1 MVDQRPTKNVSAAV
15 GSFMTAQSC
24 LATLAA
30 MLIPLS
36 IMAATSI
43 AAGPASKTVLQQ
55 RLQVLLAERD
65 LHATDAAF
73 FVQIADLYLD
83 VGDELY
89 PDVDQRRSA
98 YEGGVS
104 AAQKALDLEEHN
116 AEAHYLYAAN
126 LGSAAQ
132 LKGIMASAWTVNQ
145 VTTHTRRALELN
157 PDHAGALHMMG
168 MLLHELPWIVGGDKA
183 KALNYLKQAVIA
195 DPGYVHA
202 RLDLA
207 KAYIKRNDADGAR
220 RELNAIVNQPEAA
233 DESESRRRYRLEA
246 FKLLGSLR

>member
-1 MVDQRPTKNVSAAV
+1 
-15 GSFMTAQSC
+15 MTTQLCFIA
-24 LATLAA
+24 LAA
-30 MLIPLS
+30 MLTLLS
-36 IMAATSI
+36 ITAVTSI
-43 AAGPASKTVLQQ
+43 AAVPASKSGLQQ
-55 RLQVLLAERD
+55 RLQALLAERD
-65 LHATDAAF
+65 LHATEAAF

-89 PDVDQRRSA
+89 SDVDQRRSA

-104 AAQKALDLEEHN
+104 AAQKALDLEECN

-145 VTTHTRRALELN
+145 VMTHTRRALVLN
-157 PDHAGALHMMG
+157 PGHAGALHMMG
-168 MLLHELPWIVGGDKA
+168 MLLHELPWIFGGDKG
-183 KALNYLKQAVIA
+183 KALSYLKQAVMA

-207 KAYIKRNDADGAR
+207 KAYIKRDDPGAAR
-220 RELNAIVNQPEAA
+220 RELDTIVNQPPVA
-233 DESESRRRYRLEA
+233 DESERNRRHRLEA
-246 FKLLGSLR
+246 SKLLGSLPR